1 MRAALKHLSMNIM
14 NMKSTTLYVSDLDG
28 TLLLPSGQISKWGRD
43 FLNIAVQR
51 GALFTIASARSYESI
66 MRAIQFKPKL
76 PIIASDGAII
86 HDAATGE
93 PLIVQDLKSQG
104 LQVIYL
110 MAKSMGLFP
119 MLTSFDGI
127 SESFLYAEIPNM
139 GTAWYINERIA
150 LKDRRMKKVFS
161 VEPFLEEKIL
171 SFLVI
176 DRKEPLEIL
185 KQEMCKQMSG
195 DCVIQMQENP
205 NQPGWYWLFAE
216 NKNATKGRAVEI
228 LANSM
233 KIPLQDVVAFGDEL
247 NDLSMLEKV
256 GRFVATANARTVIKQ
271 KAQLVL
277 GSCQDDSVMKYLYQE
292 LGFLLDAEALRQRA

>member
-1 MRAALKHLSMNIM
+1 
-14 NMKSTTLYVSDLDG
+14 MKSTTLYVSDLDG
-28 TLLLPSGQISKWGRD
+28 TLLLPSGQLSKWGRE

-66 MRAIQFKPKL
+66 MRAIQFTPKL
-76 PIIASDGAII
+76 PIIAADGAII
-86 HDAATGE
+86 HDGATGE
-93 PLIVQDLKSQG
+93 PLIIQDLKPQG
-104 LQVIYL
+104 LHAIYQ

-119 MLTSFDGI
+119 MLTTYDGI
-127 SESFLYAEIPNM
+127 CESFLYAEIQNM

-150 LKDRRMKKVFS
+150 LKDRRMKKVFAI
-161 VEPFLEEKIL
+161 EPFLEEKVL

-176 DRKEPLEIL
+176 DKKEPLEIL
-185 KQEMCKQMSG
+185 KQEMWKQMSG
-195 DCVIQMQENP
+195 ECVIQMQENP
-205 NQPGWYWLFAE
+205 NQPGWYWLYAE

-233 KIPLQDVVAFGDEL
+233 KIPLRDVVAFGDEL
-247 NDLSMLEKV
+247 NDLSMADKV
-256 GRFVATANARTVIKQ
+256 GQFIATANARSFIKQ

-277 GSCQDDSVMKYLYQE
+277 GSCQDDSVVKYLYQE